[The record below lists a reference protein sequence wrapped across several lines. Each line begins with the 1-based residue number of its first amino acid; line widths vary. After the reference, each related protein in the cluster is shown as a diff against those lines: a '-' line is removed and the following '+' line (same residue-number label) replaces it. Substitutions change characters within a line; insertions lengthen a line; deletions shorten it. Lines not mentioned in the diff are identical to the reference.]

1 MIKKNFQKIKNLFED
16 IPSFT
21 DPLDKIAYYWESFD
35 SFYQKILTSPDLQE
49 NTTTVNKMEIKY
61 LTKICKHLTSEQ
73 ILKFEDHQN
82 RAT

>member
-21 DPLDKIAYYWESFD
+21 NPLDKIAYYWESFD
-35 SFYQKILTSPDLQE
+35 AFYQKILTSPDLQE
-49 NTTTVNKMEIKY
+49 NSSTVNKIEIKY
-61 LTKICKHLTSEQ
+61 LAKICKNLTSEQ
-73 ILKFEDHQN
+73 ILKVEDIQN